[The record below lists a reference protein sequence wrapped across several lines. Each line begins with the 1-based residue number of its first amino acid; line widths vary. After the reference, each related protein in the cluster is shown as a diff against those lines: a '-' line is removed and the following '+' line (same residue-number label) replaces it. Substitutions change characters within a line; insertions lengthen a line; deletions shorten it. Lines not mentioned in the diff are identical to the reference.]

1 MTLAPVKRRGLN
13 SLRTARR
20 TARALPRPALR
31 THPLPRRTSAP
42 ASAAAA
48 HSLVSVLSQP
58 KVSRTCL
65 GFWRQCPGRSGPGA
79 RTSGRREKSYGCSA
93 RSRRFR
99 ALGRTGRPLTPRELR
114 LRRGMGSVLCRR
126 CRGRTAL
133 HHVVPD
139 QERSARD
146 VADNEDGNPAAD
158 DGARSGGDSRERVR
172 HWRNL
177 QRRVR
182 PAPIARPAP
191 RTSAELSRLY
201 GAACCLRSHS
211 RWPHAQR

>member
-31 THPLPRRTSAP
+31 THPLPRQGLPHPRPRPPPTA
-42 ASAAAA
+42 
-48 HSLVSVLSQP
+48 LVSVLSQP
-58 KVSRTCL
+58 TVSRTCL
-65 GFWRQCPGRSGPGA
+65 GFRRQCPGRSGPGA

-99 ALGRTGRPLTPRELR
+99 ALGRSARPLASRE
-114 LRRGMGSVLCRR
+114 LRRGMGTVLCRR

-133 HHVVPD
+133 HHVIPD
-139 QERSARD
+139 QERTARD
-146 VADNEDGNPAAD
+146 VADDEDGNPAAD

-211 RWPHAQR
+211 RWPHGQR